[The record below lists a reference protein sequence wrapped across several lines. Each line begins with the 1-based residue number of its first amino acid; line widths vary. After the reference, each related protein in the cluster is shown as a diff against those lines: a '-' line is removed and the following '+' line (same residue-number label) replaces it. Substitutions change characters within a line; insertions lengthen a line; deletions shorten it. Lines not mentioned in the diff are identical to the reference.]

1 MKYKLTDLFHTA
13 LTAALNRMSS
23 FNLNVLFIVYRSGF
37 PPGLSPNS
45 GIKYHSVAVLDYIL
59 ASSNLELVRYHSQT
73 IIIYMIPYM
82 HSVAGINV

>member
-59 ASSNLELVRYHSQT
+59 ASSNLELVSQT